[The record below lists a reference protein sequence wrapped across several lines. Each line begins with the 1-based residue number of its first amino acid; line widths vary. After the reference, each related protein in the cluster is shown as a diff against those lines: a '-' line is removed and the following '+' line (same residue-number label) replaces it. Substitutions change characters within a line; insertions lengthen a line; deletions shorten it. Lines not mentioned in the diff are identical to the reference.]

1 MARLGPQPP
10 ASPSWHSRFLRP
22 GVGKKIIGTGAS
34 MVGSNKV
41 THHGKTKLES
51 ITKAGG
57 NFHASSFRR
66 VRKEDPERN
75 P

>member
-1 MARLGPQPP
+1 MVLNLLQAP
-10 ASPSWHSRFLRP
+10 AGTVDSCRP
-22 GVGKKIIGTGAS
+22 GVGKKMIGTGAS

-41 THHGKTKLES
+41 THHGKTKLEG

-66 VRKEDPERN
+66 VGKEDPERN